1 MANCYSLANIDEA
14 ISCAE
19 LDNLAGVIQEIIY
32 GYWDDVEV
40 FPDLPAPVNQDG
52 TMSFEVAGQ
61 WNADIIMKDGK
72 CAYKLVGTE
81 GSAVLTITDQGEEG
95 GLSVR
100 YQLDIDRAK
109 MNAVVFGFENA
120 TRGRRLFLI
129 VTDKNGVSY
138 LMGDKNNAARR
149 VPADASTTGQ
159 RADSD
164 VNKVSLRFQYDCP
177 RKLVYTGD
185 KTAILTITEPVGS

>member
-1 MANCYSLANIDEA
+1 MANCISLANIDEA
-14 ISCAE
+14 ISCAD
-19 LDNLAGVIQEIIY
+19 LDNLAGVVQEVIY
-32 GYWDDVEV
+32 GYWDDVDQ
-40 FPDLPAPVNQDG
+40 FPDLPGPGQVGDSMTFDA
-52 TMSFEVAGQ
+52 AGK
-61 WNADIIMKDGK
+61 WGGDLFMKAGK

-95 GLSVR
+95 GQSVR

-109 MNAVVFGFENA
+109 MNSVIFGFENA

-138 LMGDKNNAARR
+138 LMGDARTAARR
-149 VPADASTTGQ
+149 VAADASTTGQ

-164 VNKVSLRFQYDCP
+164 VNRVPLRFQYDCP
-177 RKLVYTGD
+177 RKLVYQGD
-185 KTAILTITEPVGS
+185 KVEILTPTNE

>member
-14 ISCAE
+14 ISCAD
-19 LDNLAGVIQEIIY
+19 LDNLAGVVQEIIY
-32 GYWDDVEV
+32 GYWDDVDG
-40 FPDLPAPVNQDG
+40 FPDLPSPGQQGDSMTFEQAG
-52 TMSFEVAGQ
+52 TWGGDLF
-61 WNADIIMKDGK
+61 MKEGK

-95 GLSVR
+95 GHSVR

-109 MNAVVFGFENA
+109 MNAVIFGFENA

-138 LMGDKNNAARR
+138 LMGDKNTAARR

-164 VNKVSLRFQYDCP
+164 VNRVPLRFQYDCP
-177 RKLVYTGD
+177 RKLVYQGD
-185 KTAILTITEPVGS
+185 KVEILTPKNE

>member
-1 MANCYSLANIDEA
+1 
-14 ISCAE
+14 
-19 LDNLAGVIQEIIY
+19 
-32 GYWDDVEV
+32 
-40 FPDLPAPVNQDG
+40 
-52 TMSFEVAGQ
+52 MSFEAAGQ
-61 WNADIIMKDGK
+61 WNADLIMKDGK
-72 CAYKLVGTE
+72 CAYKLVGIE

-95 GLSVR
+95 GQSVR

-109 MNAVVFGFENA
+109 MNAVIFGFENA

-138 LMGDKNNAARR
+138 LMGDERTAARR
-149 VPADASTTGQ
+149 VAADASTTGQ

-164 VNKVSLRFQYDCP
+164 VNKVPLRFQYDCP

-185 KTAILTITEPVGS
+185 KTAILTTSEPVGS

>member
-14 ISCAE
+14 ISCAD
-19 LDNLAGVIQEIIY
+19 LDNLAGVVQEIIY
-32 GYWDDVEV
+32 GYWDDVDG
-40 FPDLPAPVNQDG
+40 FPDLPGPGQQGESMTFEQAG
-52 TMSFEVAGQ
+52 TWGGDLF
-61 WNADIIMKDGK
+61 MKEGK

-95 GLSVR
+95 GHSVR

-109 MNAVVFGFENA
+109 MNAVIFGFENA

-138 LMGDKNNAARR
+138 LMGDKNTAARR

-164 VNKVSLRFQYDCP
+164 VNRVPLRFQYDCP
-177 RKLVYTGD
+177 RKLVYAGD
-185 KTAILTITEPVGS
+185 KTTILTPTNE

>member
-40 FPDLPAPVNQDG
+40 FPDLPAPVNQG
-52 TMSFEVAGQ
+52 GAMSFEVAGQ

-95 GLSVR
+95 GQSVR